1 MIIVMLVK
9 VQVINNVIGMNK
21 HYLVKIGQNVV
32 NKGRPLIANI
42 AVPVFGI
49 KDNVNNWNVN
59 IFMKTSVL
67 IIWFPPNLQHG
78 IIACYLINVKIWNQ
92 I

>member
-1 MIIVMLVK
+1 MSVLYLNHWNLAHQIMLNVVIIKQMIIVMLVK

-49 KDNVNNWNVN
+49 KDNVNN
-59 IFMKTSVL
+59 
-67 IIWFPPNLQHG
+67 
-78 IIACYLINVKIWNQ
+78 
-92 I
+92 

>member
-1 MIIVMLVK
+1 
-9 VQVINNVIGMNK
+9 
-21 HYLVKIGQNVV
+21 VV
-32 NKGRPLIANI
+32 H
-42 AVPVFGI
+42 VFGI
-49 KDNVNNWNVN
+49 KDNVSNWNVN

-67 IIWFPPNLQHG
+67 IIWFHPNLQHG